1 MRAAL
6 RGKGG
11 HPEPRRVGDRRQ
23 GALGAAGDGGDGV
36 DGVVGDWV
44 TPGDNEWCV
53 QLSRPKPASIDFWPW
68 APGVAACNHAAGS
81 LTSSCRTAGLGLGV
95 QRVPFLKGKATNAQ
109 PSGTWCPTARPRPR
123 ANDPLPSAIGVPP
136 AHWISPIGVRV
147 SLVSE
152 ENGLLTRLEVDGFKN
167 LIDFSVDFAPYTC
180 IAGPNGV
187 GKSNVFDA
195 IRFLSLLADHTLTE
209 AALLVRGSG
218 IEVGDVGDLFWSG
231 GPTRRDEFFIAA
243 EMIVDPIVR
252 DDFGRPAEA
261 SSTYLRYEIRIGY
274 EAPSARASL
283 SRLVLLS
290 ESLDYITEGDA
301 SSKLRFPLTAG
312 DFRKHVVFNR
322 RRTPSGYISARKGD
336 DGQTEI
342 LIHQDGGSRGPAQ
355 TAPAGTAPRTIVAT
369 SNTSATPTI
378 LAARREMQRWRF
390 LALEP
395 SAMRDPDRFHTDPH
409 VTASGGHI
417 AATLNRLGN
426 EAESRGE
433 DRANVFASIAQRL
446 RELVPVSDIDVD
458 IDQVRRLLTVEAI
471 ESTGVRLQAASLS
484 DGTLRFLTLAVLV
497 ADPEA
502 VGVLCVEEPENGIHP
517 AKMAEM
523 VRLLRDLAV
532 DPTKKPGLENPFR
545 QVIIATHSPVFVQL
559 QNHDDLL
566 FATEA
571 KVKGEDGRPVSTLRC
586 RPLSETWR
594 ARSGDSPVGMAT
606 ILAYLSAPPGAQ
618 LELPA
623 LAEMTR

>member
-1 MRAAL
+1 MPVLSSVGGRA
-6 RGKGG
+6 
-11 HPEPRRVGDRRQ
+11 
-23 GALGAAGDGGDGV
+23 
-36 DGVVGDWV
+36 
-44 TPGDNEWCV
+44 
-53 QLSRPKPASIDFWPW
+53 
-68 APGVAACNHAAGS
+68 
-81 LTSSCRTAGLGLGV
+81 
-95 QRVPFLKGKATNAQ
+95 
-109 PSGTWCPTARPRPR
+109 
-123 ANDPLPSAIGVPP
+123 
-136 AHWISPIGVRV
+136 
-147 SLVSE
+147 SLVLE
-152 ENGLLTRLEVDGFKN
+152 EIVLLTRLEVDGFKN
-167 LIDFSVDFAPYTC
+167 LIGFAVDFAPYTC

-187 GKSNVFDA
+187 GKSNVFDT

-218 IEVGDVGDLFWSG
+218 IEVGDISDLFWSG
-231 GPTRRDEFFIAA
+231 GPQRRDEFSIAA
-243 EMIVDPIVR
+243 EMIVDPYVR

-261 SSTYLRYEIRIGY
+261 SSTYLRYEVRIGY
-274 EAPSARASL
+274 EAPTARSSP

-301 SSKLRFPLTAG
+301 SAKLRFPLAAG
-312 DFRKHVVFNR
+312 DFRKQVVLNK
-322 RRTPSGYISARKGD
+322 RRTPSGYISARRGD
-336 DGQTEI
+336 DSQTEI

-395 SAMRDPDRFHTDPH
+395 SAMRNPDRFHTDPH
-409 VTASGGHI
+409 ITASGGHV

-433 DRANVFASIAQRL
+433 DRAHIYASIAQRL
-446 RELVPVSDIDVD
+446 RELVPVSEIDIEV
-458 IDQVRRLLTVEAI
+458 DQVRRLLTVEAK
-471 ESTGVRLQAASLS
+471 ETTGLRLQAASLS

-502 VGVLCVEEPENGIHP
+502 VGVLCIEEPENGIHP

-523 VRLLRDLAV
+523 VRLLKDLAV
-532 DPTKKPGLENPFR
+532 DATTRPGPENPFR

-571 KVKGEDGRPVSTLRC
+571 KVRGTDGSSMSTLRC
-586 RPLSETWR
+586 RPLRDTWR
-594 ARSGDSPVGMAT
+594 ARSGELPVGMAT

-623 LAEMTR
+623 LAEMSG